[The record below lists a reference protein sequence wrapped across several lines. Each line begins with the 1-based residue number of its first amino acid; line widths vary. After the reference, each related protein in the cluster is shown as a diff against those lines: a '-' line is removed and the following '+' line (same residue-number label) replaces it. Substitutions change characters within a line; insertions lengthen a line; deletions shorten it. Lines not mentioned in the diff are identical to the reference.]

1 MKARGLLTALLACLA
16 LARAAPAEPISGYA
30 FLDESTRAMQDDDF
44 ENPGMVAVDR
54 GAELFHERREAE
66 VDSCSGCHGQNG
78 AGLDPKAIAR
88 YPVFDASLGG
98 LVTLQARINHCWEI
112 HLDRFPLTPGDSQLI
127 ALETYVRHLAK
138 GEKVKVQT
146 DGEMAPLLAR
156 GEALYKT
163 RFGQLDMACQHCH
176 VQHQGQ
182 MLRGQRLSQGQANGF
197 PEYRLGKGRITS
209 FQQRLSE
216 CFVSFRA
223 EPFEAGSEQADLLE
237 LYVTA
242 RGNGLPIE
250 TPAVRF

>member
-1 MKARGLLTALLACLA
+1 MSGRAWVLVLAILGGTGI
-16 LARAAPAEPISGYA
+16 AAAEPVSGFD

-44 ENPGMVAVDR
+44 ANPGMVAVDR
-54 GAELFHERREAE
+54 GSELFHELREAE
-66 VDSCSGCHGQNG
+66 VHSCSSCHDEGG
-78 AGLDPKAIAR
+78 TGLDPKAIAR
-88 YPVFDASLGG
+88 YPVFDPSLGG
-98 LVTLQARINHCWEI
+98 LVTLQERLNHCWEI
-112 HLDRFPLTPGDSQLI
+112 HLDRFPLTPGHSDLI
-127 ALETYVRHLAK
+127 ALETFVRHLAK
-138 GEKVKVQT
+138 GEAVNVQI
-146 DGEMAPLLAR
+146 DGDMAPLLAR

-176 VQHQGQ
+176 EQHQGQ

-209 FQQRLSE
+209 FQERLSE
-216 CFVSFRA
+216 CFRSFRA
-223 EPFEAGSEQADLLE
+223 EPFEAGSEEANLFE